1 MPGKEDDVVQQI
13 KKECIE
19 LFSSCNIFNNCGSDL
34 ISKYK
39 ALFKVPNVKK
49 VLENEELITTVKVF
63 FDNNL
68 NISVASRE
76 GFMHRNTLVYRLD
89 KLQNMIGLDVRKFN
103 EAVVFEN
110 LILFYDMIKKSVY

>member
-1 MPGKEDDVVQQI
+1 MPSKEDNMVEQI
-13 KKECIE
+13 KKECME
-19 LFSSCNIFNNCGSDL
+19 LFSSANIFNNCGTDL

-39 ALFKVPNVKK
+39 KLFKVPNVKK
-49 VLENEELITTVKVF
+49 VLENEELITTVRTF

-68 NISVASRE
+68 NISVASKE

-89 KLQNMIGLDVRKFN
+89 KLQNMIGLDVRNFN

-110 LILFYDMIKKSVY
+110 LILFYNMIKDSVY